1 MRGGCDELNTNSC
14 GIFYHNDNHIFA
26 ESREYHY
33 CLSLAFN
40 IVLICFCGMGGKM
53 TKSFDEWFNKSHA
66 VKTAYSASYIV
77 GSRKGY
83 EAGQQSKQA
92 EVDELKRE
100 ILNKTNEAY
109 ADGQK
114 SMRKMIKS
122 NEDEL
127 QKRIDE
133 AIYDLQHIE
142 SAMWE
147 EQVEHVLRI
156 LKGDQ

>member
-1 MRGGCDELNTNSC
+1 
-14 GIFYHNDNHIFA
+14 
-26 ESREYHY
+26 
-33 CLSLAFN
+33 
-40 IVLICFCGMGGKM
+40 M
-53 TKSFDEWFNKSHA
+53 TKSFDEWFGEAKKLNNDGF
-66 VKTAYSASYIV
+66 SA
-77 GSRKGY
+77 KDFF

-100 ILNKTNEAY
+100 MLNKTNEAY

-133 AIYDLQHIE
+133 AIAILSSKKKMYVDMVIE
-142 SAMWE
+142 
-147 EQVEHVLRI
+147 VEKA
-156 LKGDQ
+156 LKGGNK

>member
-1 MRGGCDELNTNSC
+1 M
-14 GIFYHNDNHIFA
+14 
-26 ESREYHY
+26 
-33 CLSLAFN
+33 
-40 IVLICFCGMGGKM
+40 
-53 TKSFDEWFNKSHA
+53 KSFEEQFVHEFYMGKNNKGEYIDDR
-66 VKTAYSASYIV
+66 TRMASFC
-77 GSRKGY
+77 Y

-127 QKRIDE
+127 REMVRRLVDNTIVAVDDSLENK
-133 AIYDLQHIE
+133 ANDL
-142 SAMWE
+142 
-147 EQVEHVLRI
+147 
-156 LKGDQ
+156 LKGNTNEH